1 MRIGSFDFLVLI
13 WVNAMR
19 VPSYCDHFIAQTSD
33 TRWPVQ
39 SNR

>member
-13 WVNAMR
+13 CVSAMR
-19 VPSYCDHFIAQTSD
+19 VPSYCTHVIAQTSE
-33 TRWPVQ
+33 TRWPVH